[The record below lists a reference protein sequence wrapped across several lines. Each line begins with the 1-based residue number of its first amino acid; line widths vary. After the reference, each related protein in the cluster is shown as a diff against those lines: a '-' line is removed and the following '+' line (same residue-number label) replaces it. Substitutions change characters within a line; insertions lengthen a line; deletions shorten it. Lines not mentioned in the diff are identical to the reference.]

1 MVMVGGLVVISTLGR
16 VCVETTE
23 GAAGVAGTVGLTD
36 GRHSEYD
43 TWQTLW
49 VQ

>member
-16 VCVETTE
+16 VCMETIE
-23 GAAGVAGTVGLTD
+23 GTAGVAGTVGLAD